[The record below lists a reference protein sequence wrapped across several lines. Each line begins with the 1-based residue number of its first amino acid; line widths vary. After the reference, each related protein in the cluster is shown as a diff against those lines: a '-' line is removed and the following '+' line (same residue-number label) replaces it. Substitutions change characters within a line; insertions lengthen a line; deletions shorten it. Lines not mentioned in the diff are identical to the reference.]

1 MKHYIFFCLSC
12 FCLLLYSAGC
22 VSYTTLQSAKTL
34 EPGKVLLG
42 GGSAFPLTDD
52 GTAVT
57 PEVNA
62 RVGIV
67 KQFDVGAKFAIP
79 SLYFLDGKFQILDE
93 PFALSVDLGWSYFS
107 YSGTPG
113 KSKGTSTGWYPMLIA
128 GQDHWY
134 VAVKEVYFST
144 EGEVEF
150 FGLDKFEGSG
160 WITTNVVVGGV
171 IGTNIRLLPE
181 LNLIV
186 PRTGKSLLVP
196 AVGLQ
201 FVL

>member
-1 MKHYIFFCLSC
+1 MKHYILFCFSC
-12 FCLLLYSAGC
+12 FCLLLYCAGC
-22 VSYTTLQSAKTL
+22 VSYTTLQNAETL

-42 GGSAFPLTDD
+42 GGSAFPHAED
-52 GTAVT
+52 GTAFT

-67 KQFDVGAKFAIP
+67 KQFDVGAKFATP
-79 SLYFLDGKFQILDE
+79 SLYFLDAKLQILNG
-93 PFALSVDLGWSYFS
+93 PIALSVDLGWSYFS
-107 YSGTPG
+107 YSETPG

-144 EGEVEF
+144 EGEFEF
-150 FGLDKFEGSG
+150 FGLNKFEGSG
-160 WITTNVVVGGV
+160 WITTNLVVGGV